1 MWSVIAYFIDFAVLR
16 GEFMQMKLPRLP
28 LFLMISYRLP
38 NVAFLYFF
46 VAILFAT
53 TSIQAANALKSV
65 VNISNTHTHIEF
77 ETDAPV
83 KPHAEM
89 LNNPN
94 RIVLD
99 VAQLKMGKA
108 LNQLIQYSWKNH
120 ARIARLRMSQF
131 KSDVVRIVIDLKK
144 PASFQLQ
151 MNEKNACSQISFKI
165 YPAEAKLEP
174 NVKLNST
181 NQDLAQT
188 SPKSVDSGNVGA
200 QIILDREPV
209 FEPDLIEDEIIPEDT
224 L

>member
-1 MWSVIAYFIDFAVLR
+1 MYFIDFAVLY
-16 GEFMQMKLPRLP
+16 GEFMQMKITHLP
-28 LFLMISYRLP
+28 LFSTICYRLQ
-38 NVAFLYFF
+38 NAVFLYFI
-46 VAILFAT
+46 VVILFAT
-53 TSIQAANALKSV
+53 SNAQAANALTSA
-65 VNISNTHTHIEF
+65 VNVSNTHTHIEF
-77 ETDAPV
+77 ETDELV

-99 VAQLKMGKA
+99 VAQLKIGKA

-131 KSDVVRIVIDLKK
+131 KPDVVRIVIDLKK

-151 MNEKNACSQISFKI
+151 MTEKNAGSQISFNI
-165 YPAEAKLEP
+165 YPAEAKQGP

-181 NQDLAQT
+181 HQDLAQT
-188 SPKSVDSGNVGA
+188 SPKSVDSGNAGA

-224 L
+224 F